1 MQILPLDDEVN
12 HGLIQLES
20 DCGSSEERGDI
31 AKLNE
36 CRISWGEAGIER
48 RIKLP
53 SLPCGDLRAADGS
66 HPFYSK
72 RAVTLRHGTNIPY
85 FILTTSTNWI
95 AKNSASTYALY
106 SCPHDAHS
114 GLMEFDMWVTS
125 FCSFG
130 GIEPADT
137 RASSNRISVSPNW

>member
-1 MQILPLDDEVN
+1 MCNLQILPLDHEVN

-36 CRISWGEAGIER
+36 CRTSWGEAGIEK

-53 SLPCGDLRAADGS
+53 SLPCGDRRAADGGECEAVAGDS

-85 FILTTSTNWI
+85 LILTTSTNWI

-106 SCPHDAHS
+106 
-114 GLMEFDMWVTS
+114 
-125 FCSFG
+125 
-130 GIEPADT
+130 
-137 RASSNRISVSPNW
+137 